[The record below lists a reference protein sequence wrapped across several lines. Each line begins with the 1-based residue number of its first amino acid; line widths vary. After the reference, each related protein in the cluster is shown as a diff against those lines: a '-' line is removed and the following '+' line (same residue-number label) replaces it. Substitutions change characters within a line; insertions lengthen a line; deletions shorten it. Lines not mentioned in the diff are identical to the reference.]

1 MVKKIII
8 SYFNSIA
15 AILQENRIQEIIIIN
30 DNYQVNDIY
39 IGIVQKIFSSINAAF
54 IKLGK
59 HGKSGFIHI
68 NDVKPLKRSYKFS
81 HITDIL
87 SVNQLILVQVVK
99 EPTFNKGPRLTANL
113 NLHGRYIVLMP
124 FCDIIVVSRKIY
136 DKNERIHLYSL
147 AVLIKPELM
156 GLLIKASSQGVSET
170 VLLRDLDLLLR
181 QWSFIQKLVF
191 TTTRPCLV
199 YKDEDIVKK
208 IVRDF
213 YDQTISKII
222 VDSKDGLKLIYYYL
236 KKWSC
241 ISPLTSTKLQLYSKQ
256 DNILNKFYIKQTI
269 KAVLRPRVKLL
280 HGGYIIIENYEALTI
295 IDVNSGSF
303 NKPES
308 SRETTLR
315 INLYAAMEIAYQLRI
330 RNINGVIVI
339 DFIDMYFQRDQ
350 LKLLEHFSNVLNLD
364 DAKPQ
369 VVQLSQLGL
378 LELTR
383 RRKGQ
388 SLQEIF
394 TKPELIPLQL
404 KYSNFYFPSRL
415 YFKLFS
421 GMSQN
426 SFSSRFL
433 VHRNIRSLFFS
444 KSFYNTRVLVTKS
457 WIFNEF
463 LYRRYFTFID
473 YDYLVYLFNP
483 KANYIVPLV
492 FYYSLI
498 KCKQLFHH
506 SFYFN

>member
-8 SYFNSIA
+8 SYFNNIA
-15 AILQENRIQEIIIIN
+15 AILQENRIEEIIVIN

-39 IGIVQKIFSSINAAF
+39 VGTVQKIFSSINAAF
-54 IKLGK
+54 VKLGK

-68 NDVKPLKRSYKFS
+68 NDIKPLKRSYKFA
-81 HITDIL
+81 HITDVL

-99 EPTFNKGPRLTANL
+99 EPTFNKGPRLTT
-113 NLHGRYIVLMP
+113 NLHLHGKYIVLMP
-124 FCDIIVVSRKIY
+124 FCDVIVLSRKIY
-136 DKNERIHLYSL
+136 DKNERVHLYSL
-147 AVLIKPELM
+147 AVLMKPELM
-156 GLLIKASSQGVSET
+156 GLLIKRVAQGVPET

-181 QWSFIQKLVF
+181 QWSFIQKLIVV
-191 TTTRPCLV
+191 TSKPCLV
-199 YKDEDIVKK
+199 YKDEDIAKK

-222 VDSKDGLKLIYYYL
+222 VDSKEGLRSIHYYL

-241 ISPLTSTKLQLYSKQ
+241 ISPFITTKLQVYNKQ
-256 DNILNKFYIKQTI
+256 SCILNKFYIKQTI
-269 KAVLRPRVKLL
+269 KAVLRPKVKLL
-280 HGGYIIIENYEALTI
+280 CGGYIIIENYEALTI

-303 NKPES
+303 NKPDN
-308 SRETTLR
+308 SRETILR
-315 INLYAAMEIAYQLRI
+315 INLYAAIEIAYQLRI
-330 RNINGVIVI
+330 RNINGVIII

-350 LKLLEHFSNVLNLD
+350 LKLLEHFNKVLNLD
-364 DAKPQ
+364 NAKPQ

-394 TKPELIPLQL
+394 TKPELISL

-421 GMSQN
+421 SISQN
-426 SFSSRFL
+426 YFNNRFL
-433 VHRNIRSLFFS
+433 VNRNIRSLFFS
-444 KSFYNTRVLVTKS
+444 KNFYNTKLLVNKS
-457 WIFNEF
+457 FSFNES
-463 LYRRYFTFID
+463 LYRKYFTFID
-473 YDYLVYLFNP
+473 HYYLVNLFNP

-492 FYYSLI
+492 FYCSLI
-498 KCKQLFHH
+498 KRKQLVHGLFPLI
-506 SFYFN
+506 